1 MPDEQDLEKLRTDYK
16 KLQDDIAALQEK
28 AAATQIALKTTG
40 ARLAEVAKATEGYD
54 KSATDM
60 QHELDDDQKTIGKKR
75 PTAEFKVKD
84 LKGPI
89 DKKIADFDA
98 ALKNQANAVAAA
110 AEAATKASNAAD
122 QAAQTVRDK
131 QSAFTAVK
139 NEPKTLAARLHEIK
153 TSIAEITKAEA
164 QDDAVAMYF
173 YVSEAAALA
182 KDVSIPTPDDYK
194 QQLVTAQSGAEDAK
208 TAAAAK
214 RADSDKAAAAAADAK
229 KAYDAALASRRT
241 DLLKALRDVKAP
253 PAP

>member
-1 MPDEQDLEKLRTDYK
+1 MPDEKDLEKLRANYK

-28 AAATQIALKTTG
+28 AATTQIALKTTE

-60 QHELDDDQKTIGKKR
+60 QHELDDDQTTIGKKR

-98 ALKNQANAVAAA
+98 ALKDQANAVAAA
-110 AEAATKASNAAD
+110 AEAATKASDAAD
-122 QAAQTVRDK
+122 QAARAVRDK
-131 QSAFTAVK
+131 QSAFTALK
-139 NEPKTLAARLHEIK
+139 NEPKAFAAKLHELK
-153 TSIAEITKAEA
+153 TPIAEIAKAEA

-173 YVSEAAALA
+173 YVGEAAALA
-182 KDVSIPTPDDYK
+182 KDVSIPTPEDYK
-194 QQLVTAQSGAEDAK
+194 QQLVAAQSSAEDAK

-214 RADSDKAAAAAADAK
+214 KADSDKAAMAAAAAK
-229 KAYDAALASRRT
+229 KAYDAALASRWA

-253 PAP
+253 PNP